1 MIYYNFKFSG
11 GSSYQ
16 SQKNLFHDFIL
27 RANKYGS
34 LDIFGGDHYEK
45 KLVLVEVS
53 CSDFNN
59 CIKSVPTKKKRKN
72 EKTISYICT
81 II

>member
-1 MIYYNFKFSG
+1 MTYYNFFNSPG

-59 CIKSVPTKKKRKN
+59 CIKSVPTKKN